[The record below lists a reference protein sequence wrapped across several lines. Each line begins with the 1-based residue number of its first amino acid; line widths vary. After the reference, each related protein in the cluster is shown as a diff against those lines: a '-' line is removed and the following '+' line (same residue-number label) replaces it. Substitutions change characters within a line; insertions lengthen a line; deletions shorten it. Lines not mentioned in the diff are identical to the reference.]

1 MPAKKTTT
9 TATKRT
15 TTKRTT
21 TAKKTPAKK
30 TTTRLTKAVIEALNA
45 KFTEI
50 GGTVSTDGDRTKL
63 FLEDRFIEIATK
75 DLNKWL
81 QEKLKD
87 IELIYDRGEQAE
99 WLVSTFPETITRGNE
114 PPEPITTVTKEVN
127 QDSGIKTET
136 TTDDLQEIAKQQAI
150 SIIGSL
156 NTPTTSE
163 MPPDIQ
169 KKIDEY
175 RGVKLKRDELAEY
188 FDISPIPVDDMELC
202 SQLSTLGIGISIKT
216 SQKGKKEYMKI
227 NIRPIWV

>member
-21 TAKKTPAKK
+21 AAKKTPAKK
-30 TTTRLTKAVIEALNA
+30 TTTTRLTKAIIEALNA

-50 GGTVSTDGDRTKL
+50 GGTISTEGDRTKL

-81 QEKLKD
+81 QENLKD
-87 IELIYDRGEQAE
+87 IELIYDRGEQTE
-99 WLVSTFPETITRGNE
+99 WLVSTFPETITKGNE
-114 PPEPITTVTKEVN
+114 PPESITTVTSEVN

-150 SIIGSL
+150 SIIESL

-163 MPPDIQ
+163 ISPDIQ

-216 SQKGKKEYMKI
+216 SPKGKKEYMI
-227 NIRPIWV
+227 T